1 MKRFSAEFDE
11 TLKTLWPHF
20 DYEKRTST
28 NSKKMCNTEFKCFRI
43 LPLEEKPSVKS
54 LPVSKRPSIKVNK
67 NAFFTENK
75 FNVNNDFKFTVN
87 PSNLTGLK
95 VPDPYPEIE

>member
-1 MKRFSAEFDE
+1 MAEFDE
-11 TLKTLWPHF
+11 TLKKLWPHF
-20 DYEKRTST
+20 DCQKRTST
-28 NSKKMCNTEFKCFRI
+28 NSKKMCTTEFKCFRI

-54 LPVSKRPSIKVNK
+54 LPSSKSPPIRVNK
-67 NAFFTENK
+67 NAFFTESK

-95 VPDPYPEIE
+95 VPDPYAAIK